1 MNPLSPGRVPHAQR
15 LQPAPPG
22 PTLGGLPSPPP
33 PMSVLIAYCSCPDV
47 ACAER
52 IASALVERGIAA
64 CVNLVP
70 GLTSIYRWQGAVERS
85 DEVLLLIKT
94 TSAQMPAL
102 EAAIG
107 ALHPYELPELIAV
120 EAAAGA
126 PRYLDWVR
134 ASTSVAG

>member
-1 MNPLSPGRVPHAQR
+1 
-15 LQPAPPG
+15 
-22 PTLGGLPSPPP
+22 
-33 PMSVLIAYCSCPDV
+33 MSVLIAYCTCPDTP
-47 ACAER
+47 CAER
-52 IASALVERGIAA
+52 IAGALVERGLAA

-70 GLTSIYRWQGAVERS
+70 GVSSIYRWQGAVERS
-85 DEVLLLIKT
+85 EEVLLLIKT
-94 TSAQMPAL
+94 TAARMPAL
-102 EAAIG
+102 EAAID